1 MTKDVENIIF
11 IRIRPNQT
19 TKRVCPNGNASGL
32 YSESRQAHQTEVY
45 SGFIQSLYTDTGI
58 SGYLIYATSFH
69 ILWSLKFTGIK
80 WLDAI

>member
-58 SGYLIYATSFH
+58 SGYFNLCH
-69 ILWSLKFTGIK
+69 ILPHPLEFKIHWH
-80 WLDAI
+80 